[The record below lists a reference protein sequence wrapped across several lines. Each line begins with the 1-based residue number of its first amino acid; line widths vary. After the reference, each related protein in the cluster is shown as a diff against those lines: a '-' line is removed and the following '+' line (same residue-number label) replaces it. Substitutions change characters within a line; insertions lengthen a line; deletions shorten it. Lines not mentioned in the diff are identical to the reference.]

1 MGIICMKC
9 VINLF
14 DDDKIVEIV
23 TDIPKTNIIALS
35 KFQNRLN
42 WSSEE
47 LVDDIIEQYIKSRG
61 L

>member
-1 MGIICMKC
+1 MKC

-23 TDIPKTNIIALS
+23 TNIPKTNIISLS
-35 KFQNRLN
+35 TYQNKLN

-47 LVDDIIEQYIKSRG
+47 LVDDIIEGYIKLRG